1 MAAESDG
8 QRRDRPP
15 GSTSQHLFFRL
26 GALGL
31 SVTETLVVFV
41 GIPAAVILVVAGLVF
56 VGGGGS
62 GGGAKRYR
70 PGRPFDFTPV
80 WFLSRPE
87 QLADS
92 AGTALAAGAQAPA
105 LTSRKQEQAGVE
117 APAGGTGGAS
127 DRW

>member
-1 MAAESDG
+1 M
-8 QRRDRPP
+8 
-15 GSTSQHLFFRL
+15 LI
-26 GALGL
+26 
-31 SVTETLVVFV
+31 FV
-41 GIPAAVILVVAGLVF
+41 GIPAAVVLVIVGLIFAGNRH
-56 VGGGGS
+56 

-80 WFLSRPE
+80 WFLGHPE

>member
-1 MAAESDG
+1 M
-8 QRRDRPP
+8 
-15 GSTSQHLFFRL
+15 
-26 GALGL
+26 
-31 SVTETLVVFV
+31 SVTETALIFA
-41 GIPAAVILVVAGLVF
+41 GIPAAVVLVIAGLVF
-56 VGGGGS
+56 AGNRGS

-80 WFLSRPE
+80 WFLGRPE

-105 LTSRKQEQAGVE
+105 LSSRKQEQAGVE

>member
-1 MAAESDG
+1 M
-8 QRRDRPP
+8 
-15 GSTSQHLFFRL
+15 
-26 GALGL
+26 
-31 SVTETLVVFV
+31 SVTETALIFA
-41 GIPAAVILVVAGLVF
+41 GIPAAVVLVIAGLVF
-56 VGGGGS
+56 AGNRGG

-70 PGRPFDFTPV
+70 PGRRFDFTPV
-80 WFLSRPE
+80 WFLGRPE

-105 LTSRKQEQAGVE
+105 LTSHKLEKAGVE

>member
-1 MAAESDG
+1 M
-8 QRRDRPP
+8 
-15 GSTSQHLFFRL
+15 L
-26 GALGL
+26 
-31 SVTETLVVFV
+31 VFV
-41 GIPAAVILVVAGLVF
+41 GIPAAAVLVIGGLAYAVSR
-56 VGGGGS
+56 GGGG

-70 PGRPFDFTPV
+70 PGRAFDFTPV
-80 WFLSRPE
+80 WFLARPE

-105 LTSRKQEQAGVE
+105 LTSRKQEQAGRE

>member
-1 MAAESDG
+1 M
-8 QRRDRPP
+8 
-15 GSTSQHLFFRL
+15 
-26 GALGL
+26 
-31 SVTETLVVFV
+31 SVTETLLVFV
-41 GIPAAVILVVAGLVF
+41 GIPAAAVLVIAGLAYAGSRGGGAAG
-56 VGGGGS
+56 GGGGS
-62 GGGAKRYR
+62 KRYR

-80 WFLSRPE
+80 WFLGRPE

-105 LTSRKQEQAGVE
+105 LTSHKLEQASVE

>member
-1 MAAESDG
+1 M
-8 QRRDRPP
+8 
-15 GSTSQHLFFRL
+15 
-26 GALGL
+26 
-31 SVTETLVVFV
+31 VVFV
-41 GIPAAVILVVAGLVF
+41 GIPAAVVLVIAGLVF
-56 VGGGGS
+56 AGSGRGG

-70 PGRPFDFTPV
+70 PGRRFDFTPV
-80 WFLSRPE
+80 WFLGRPE

-105 LTSRKQEQAGVE
+105 LTSRKQELAGRE

>member
-1 MAAESDG
+1 M
-8 QRRDRPP
+8 
-15 GSTSQHLFFRL
+15 
-26 GALGL
+26 
-31 SVTETLVVFV
+31 SVTDTLLVFV
-41 GIPAAVILVVAGLVF
+41 GIPAAAVLVIGGLAYAVSR
-56 VGGGGS
+56 GGGG

-70 PGRPFDFTPV
+70 PGRAFDFTPV
-80 WFLSRPE
+80 WFLARPE

-105 LTSRKQEQAGVE
+105 LTSRKQEQAGRE